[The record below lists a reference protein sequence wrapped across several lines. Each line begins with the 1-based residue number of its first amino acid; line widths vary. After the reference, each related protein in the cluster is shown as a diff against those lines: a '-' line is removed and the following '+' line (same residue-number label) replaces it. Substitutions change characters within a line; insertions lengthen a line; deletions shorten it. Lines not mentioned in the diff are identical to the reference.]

1 MSKKKVVVPFPTQNA
16 SEKKWG
22 KAVVK
27 AGFTIVPS
35 ILLKAQRRLGL
46 SPAHL
51 AILMHLC
58 DMWWVADRPP
68 FPSKG
73 TLSQRLGIGERQIQR
88 YLAELEGAGLVRRE
102 QRYASHGGKLSN
114 IYHLDGL
121 VDRLRQL
128 APEFL
133 KVENEVKAK
142 REEVSTPL
150 RLRQN
155 RASRKN

>member
-1 MSKKKVVVPFPTQNA
+1 MGKKTVISFPTQTA

-22 KAVVK
+22 KTVVK

-46 SPAHL
+46 NPTHL

-68 FPSKG
+68 FPNKS

-88 YLAELEGAGLVRRE
+88 YLAELEEAGLVRRE

-114 IYHLDGL
+114 TYHLDGL
-121 VDRLRQL
+121 VGRLRKL

-133 KVENEVKAK
+133 QVEDEVKAR
-142 REEVSTPL
+142 REAVSTPP
-150 RLRQN
+150 RLRRN
-155 RASRKN
+155 RASRKS

>member
-1 MSKKKVVVPFPTQNA
+1 MGKKKVIPFPTLNA

-35 ILLKAQRRLGL
+35 ILLKAQQRLGL
-46 SPAHL
+46 TPTHL

-58 DMWWVADRPP
+58 DLWWVADRPP
-68 FPSKG
+68 FPSKSK
-73 TLSQRLGIGERQIQR
+73 LCQRLGIGERQIQR
-88 YLAELEGAGLVRRE
+88 NLAELEERGLVRRE

-114 IYHLDGL
+114 TYHLDGL
-121 VDRLRQL
+121 VARLQQL

-133 KVENEVKAK
+133 KVEDEVKVK
-142 REEVSTPL
+142 REAVSTPL
-150 RLRQN
+150 RLRRN
-155 RASRKN
+155 KAGRKN

>member
-1 MSKKKVVVPFPTQNA
+1 MSKKKVVPFPTQNA

-35 ILLKAQRRLGL
+35 ILLKAQQRLGL

-58 DMWWVADRPP
+58 ELWWIADRPP
-68 FPSKG
+68 FPSKA

-88 YLAELEGAGLVRRE
+88 YLAELEEAGLVRRE

-114 IYHLDGL
+114 TYHLDGL
-121 VDRLRQL
+121 VKRLRQL

-133 KVENEVKAK
+133 KVENEVKAR
-142 REEVSTPL
+142 REAVSTPP
-150 RLRQN
+150 RLRRS
-155 RASRKN
+155 RASPKN

>member
-1 MSKKKVVVPFPTQNA
+1 MGKKKVIPFPTQNA

-35 ILLKAQRRLGL
+35 ILLKAQQRLGL
-46 SPAHL
+46 SPAQL

-68 FPSKG
+68 FPNKS

-114 IYHLDGL
+114 TYHLDGL
-121 VDRLRQL
+121 VERLQRL

-133 KVENEVKAK
+133 EVEDEVKAK
-142 REEVSTPL
+142 REAVSTPL
-150 RLRQN
+150 RLRRN
-155 RASRKN
+155 KVSRKN